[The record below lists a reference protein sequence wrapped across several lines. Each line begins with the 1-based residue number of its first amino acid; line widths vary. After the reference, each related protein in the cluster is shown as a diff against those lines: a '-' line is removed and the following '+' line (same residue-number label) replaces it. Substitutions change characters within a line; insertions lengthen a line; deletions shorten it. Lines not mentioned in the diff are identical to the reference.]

1 MATNKNAYLRR
12 VQVFV
17 PADLAA
23 RIRAAAKAD
32 ERSESQTIRRLVE
45 KALREEAA

>member
-1 MATNKNAYLRR
+1 MATNKTAPLRR

-17 PADLAA
+17 PADLAT
-23 RIRAAAKAD
+23 RIQAAARAD

-45 KALREEAA
+45 KALREETA